1 MIDISKKD
9 WEKFRER
16 LPVWQERYMDRILLE
31 YIQLLSGKEAASDR
45 FWSLDERIKRDR
57 RSPGVRITISRSSIF
72 DALIR
77 LLNDE
82 VITMEDLSD
91 FSDELKARISRFQQ

>member
-31 YIQLLSGKEAASDR
+31 YIQILSGKEAASDR

-57 RSPGVRITISRSSIF
+57 RSPGVRLTISRSSIF

>member
-31 YIQLLSGKEAASDR
+31 YIQILSGKEAASDR

>member
-1 MIDISKKD
+1 
-9 WEKFRER
+9 
-16 LPVWQERYMDRILLE
+16 MDRILLE
-31 YIQLLSGKEAASDR
+31 YIQMLSGKEAASDR

-57 RSPGVRITISRSSIF
+57 RSPGVRLTISRSSIF